1 MTDPK
6 CKHCNGEMKPGK
18 ALQSTFNSGMPDFP
32 GDKNVVT
39 LSPGGPGKLIDC
51 LKCSNC
57 GWSMA
62 EPKGLFID
70 MIAEHSGLAE
80 EMQAMDEL
88 TDERIIELAHRKATK
103 YTHAVLV
110 TGGPAFTFSKA
121 HIVDFARA
129 IEKEIR
135 G

>member
-6 CKHCNGEMKPGK
+6 CKHCNGDMKPGK

-70 MIAEHSGLAE
+70 MIAEHPGLAE
-80 EMQAMDEL
+80 EMKAMDEPEPLL
-88 TDERIIELAHRKATK
+88 TDDRIQEIYIKTYNQGHHGRDFE
-103 YTHAVLV
+103 
-110 TGGPAFTFSKA
+110 
-121 HIVDFARA
+121 IDFARA

>member
-18 ALQSTFNSGMPDFP
+18 AFQSTFNSGMPDFP

-51 LKCSNC
+51 LKCVSC
-57 GWSMA
+57 GWSMT
-62 EPKGLFID
+62 EPKGLFVGL
-70 MIAEHSGLAE
+70 IAEHPGLSD
-80 EMQAMDEL
+80 EMKAMDEL
-88 TDERIIELAHRKATK
+88 TDERILELAHRIATK
-103 YTHAVLV
+103 YTHRSDPTYCSYGFVKH
-110 TGGPAFTFSKA
+110 TM
-121 HIVDFARA
+121 IDFARA
-129 IEKEIR
+129 IVKEIR